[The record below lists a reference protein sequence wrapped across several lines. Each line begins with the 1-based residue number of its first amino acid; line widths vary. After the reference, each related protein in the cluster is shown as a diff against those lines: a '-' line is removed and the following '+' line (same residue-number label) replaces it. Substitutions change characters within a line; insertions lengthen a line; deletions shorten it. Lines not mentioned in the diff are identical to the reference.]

1 MIIAVPTGIKIFS
14 WLLYPFSKVNM
25 TSIISILYFIT
36 NRSRAA
42 FYTHFFLF
50 TRSALRGV
58 GARLEF
64 MNTLILRASLPH
76 YSAPFSSYCVAPFS
90 CRGGLPVL
98 VCSFGPRP
106 VRFFS
111 TKGLRCGVYKKFSK
125 SNWYYLPPNVSN
137 TELVIYGSNLCST
150 VGYPKVTEIIR
161 HTVNI
166 PLNLRSILVGILI
179 SDAWMQINKGGNSR
193 LAFKQ
198 SLDHF
203 EYFFFIYSKFSHYCS
218 APFKLS
224 KTSLPARPAGARA
237 KTFYAVYFST
247 RSYPCFTEFYFL
259 FYKNKVKV
267 VPHNLYDLLT
277 YESLAHWIMC
287 DGTKSYNTIVL
298 QTQSFDIQQV
308 VFILNVLLIKFDIHS
323 TINFQRNQ
331 PVLYIKTSSF
341 KKLLPKILPYFVDS
355 LKYKILN

>member
-1 MIIAVPTGIKIFS
+1 MIIAVPTGIKLFS
-14 WLLYPFSKVNM
+14 WLLYPFSKANM
-25 TSIISILYFIT
+25 TRIISIF
-36 NRSRAA
+36 S
-42 FYTHFFLF
+42 
-50 TRSALRGV
+50 GPPG
-58 GARLEF
+58 GARPPR
-64 MNTLILRASLPH
+64 LRRPR
-76 YSAPFSSYCVAPFS
+76 FSSYCVAPLTGT
-90 CRGGLPVL
+90 RHGAGLVW
-98 VCSFGPRP
+98 PRP
-106 VRFFS
+106 LVGIFGSRSLSALEPTNLSASGQRFYS
-111 TKGLRCGVYKKFSK
+111 TKGLRSGVYKKFSK
-125 SNWYYLPPNVSN
+125 SNWYYLPPNFSN
-137 TELVIYGSNLCST
+137 TELVLYGSNLCST

-224 KTSLPARPAGARA
+224 KASLNN
-237 KTFYAVYFST
+237 KTFYAVCFST
-247 RSYPCFTEFYFL
+247 RSYPCFTQFYFL

-287 DGTKSYNTIVL
+287 DGTKSYKTVVL

-308 VFILNVLLIKFDIHS
+308 VFILNVLIIKFDIHS
-323 TINFQRNQ
+323 TISFQRNQ

-341 KKLLPKILPYFVDS
+341 RTKLLPKILPYFVDS
-355 LKYKILN
+355 LKYKIL

>member
-25 TSIISILYFIT
+25 TSIISIFYGPALAKS
-36 NRSRAA
+36 SRAA
-42 FYTHFFLF
+42 FNPHFFF
-50 TRSALRGV
+50 STHPI
-58 GARLEF
+58 GARLVF
-64 MNTLILRASLPH
+64 LNNLILPSVASPLH
-76 YSAPFSSYCVAPFS
+76 YSSPFSSFCVAPPAITS
-90 CRGGLPVL
+90 ALAGL

-106 VRFFS
+106 LRFFS

-203 EYFFFIYSKFSHYCS
+203 EYFFFY
-218 APFKLS
+218 
-224 KTSLPARPAGARA
+224 
-237 KTFYAVYFST
+237 
-247 RSYPCFTEFYFL
+247 
-259 FYKNKVKV
+259 
-267 VPHNLYDLLT
+267 LL
-277 YESLAHWIMC
+277 
-287 DGTKSYNTIVL
+287 
-298 QTQSFDIQQV
+298 
-308 VFILNVLLIKFDIHS
+308 
-323 TINFQRNQ
+323 
-331 PVLYIKTSSF
+331 
-341 KKLLPKILPYFVDS
+341 
-355 LKYKILN
+355 